1 MIPARTAI
9 FVATERFDLRR
20 SFDGLAG
27 VVKEILRQDPLS
39 GALFMFFNKAADKMK
54 IIWWDKSGYCV
65 LYKRLERGTFRI
77 PKAIEPG
84 ARSVAIEAVE
94 MARIL
99 EGVALP
105 AGKRRVRTRSS

>member
-27 VVKEILRQDPLS
+27 IVKEILRQDPFS

-77 PKAIEPG
+77 PQAIEPG
-84 ARSVAIEAVE
+84 ARSVVIEAVE
-94 MARIL
+94 MAKIL

-105 AGKRRVRTRSS
+105 PSKRRIEIIGS

>member
-27 VVKEILRQDPLS
+27 VVKEVLRQNPLS

-54 IIWWDKSGYCV
+54 IIWWDRTGYCV

-84 ARSVAIEAVE
+84 AQSVAIEAVE
-94 MARIL
+94 MAKIL

-105 AGKRRVRTRSS
+105 PGKRRIRSNNS

>member
-27 VVKEILRQDPLS
+27 LVKEILRQDPLS
-39 GALFMFFNKAADKMK
+39 GALFMFFNKSADKMK

-65 LYKRLERGTFRI
+65 LYKRLEHGTFRI
-77 PKAIEPG
+77 PKGIEPG
-84 ARSVAIEAVE
+84 TRSVAIEAVE

-105 AGKRRVRTRSS
+105 PSKRRIETSGS

>member
-27 VVKEILRQDPLS
+27 IVKEILRQDPLS

-77 PKAIEPG
+77 PQAIEPD
-84 ARSVAIEAVE
+84 ARSVTIEAVE
-94 MARIL
+94 MAKIL

-105 AGKRRVRTRSS
+105 TSKRRVVTFGS

>member
-20 SFDGLAG
+20 SFDGLTG
-27 VVKEILRQDPLS
+27 IVKEILRQDPLS
-39 GALFMFFNKAADKMK
+39 GALFMFFNKSADKMK

-84 ARSVAIEAVE
+84 ARSVTIEAVE
-94 MARIL
+94 MAKIL
-99 EGVALP
+99 EGVTLP
-105 AGKRRVRTRSS
+105 PSKRRITTIGS

>member
-1 MIPARTAI
+1 MIPARTTI

-27 VVKEILRQDPLS
+27 IVKEVLRQDPLS

-77 PKAIEPG
+77 PQAIESG
-84 ARSVAIEAVE
+84 ARSVTIEAVE
-94 MARIL
+94 MAKIL
-99 EGVALP
+99 EGVALSTS
-105 AGKRRVRTRSS
+105 KRRVETTGS

>member
-94 MARIL
+94 MAKIL
-99 EGVALP
+99 EGIALP
-105 AGKRRVRTRSS
+105 PSKRRIETIGS

>member
-9 FVATERFDLRR
+9 FIATERFDLRK

-27 VVKEILRQDPLS
+27 IVKEVLRQDPLS
-39 GALFMFFNKAADKMK
+39 GALFMFFNKAADKVK

-77 PKAIEPG
+77 PKSIDTG
-84 ARSVAIEAVE
+84 ARSVAIEAAE
-94 MARIL
+94 MAKIL
-99 EGVALP
+99 EGVAL
-105 AGKRRVRTRSS
+105 ASSKRRIETISS